1 MVALYAQSTRKRT
14 DWSSLSYFFKLGE
27 KIVLAKLIFFRSLFM
42 VDVWTL
48 TLRGACSNVYT
59 RRPENERGLEGTFS
73 ARLNAPSI
81 INFYLHLRRHPMR
94 FLSWPCLL
102 PPGETDWK
110 ANVNQLVA
118 VWCSSSSS
126 RASRM
131 CNDVQCAFSIIYARA
146 SFPSSSSCL
155 FQLVL
160 EPLFLRK
167 CTLCN
172 RNTYNGDWRC

>member
-1 MVALYAQSTRKRT
+1 
-14 DWSSLSYFFKLGE
+14 
-27 KIVLAKLIFFRSLFM
+27 
-42 VDVWTL
+42 
-48 TLRGACSNVYT
+48 
-59 RRPENERGLEGTFS
+59 
-73 ARLNAPSI
+73 
-81 INFYLHLRRHPMR
+81 MR

-172 RNTYNGDWRC
+172 RNTYNGDWRCQCSNYVMGQGVFRDRPFQRFWNLSGNVFSSTLKISKKPLCTLAPFTRIGYPISRSEEINLRLKIDTDVPPQNEWLKFVQLCQRGR